1 STFEKIHSRAD
12 KILEA
17 IVAEHRERTTM
28 ETGKGE
34 TENLVDVLLR
44 IQKHGD
50 LEFPLADDNIKAVI
64 MDIFSAGSETSS
76 TAVEWTLSEL
86 LKNPESMRRTQA
98 EIRSAFDE
106 KRNVDE
112 TNLNELAYL
121 NSVIKE
127 TLRLHPP
134 APLLLPREC
143 SEECEINGYQIP
155 IKTRIIVNAWAIGRD
170 PKHWNE
176 AGRFWPERFLDN
188 EIDFKGADF
197 RYIPFGAGRRVCP
210 GIAFAFPNIE
220 LPIAQLLYH
229 FDWELPG
236 GMKGEELD
244 MEEVFGVTVRR
255 KNQLC
260 LIPIPYHRS
269 CLIYE

>member
-1 STFEKIHSRAD
+1 MTLKMISNRYFRCWERDIINSRGVDTIGTLEESKIHE
-12 KILEA
+12 KK
-17 IVAEHRERTTM
+17 V
-28 ETGKGE
+28 
-34 TENLVDVLLR
+34 
-44 IQKHGD
+44 
-50 LEFPLADDNIKAVI
+50 
-64 MDIFSAGSETSS
+64 
-76 TAVEWTLSEL
+76 
-86 LKNPESMRRTQA
+86 QA
-98 EIRSAFDE
+98 EIRSTFDE
-106 KRNVDE
+106 KRTIDE
-112 TNLNELAYL
+112 TGLHELPYL

-134 APLLLPREC
+134 VPLLLPREC
-143 SEECEINGYQIP
+143 GEECEINGYQIP
-155 IKTRIIVNAWAIGRD
+155 IKSRIIVNAWTIGRD

-176 AGRFWPERFLDN
+176 AKRFWPERFLDD

-210 GIAFAFPNIE
+210 GIAFGFPNIE
-220 LPIAQLLYH
+220 LPIAQLPYH
-229 FDWELPG
+229 FDWELPE

-269 CLIYE
+269 CLV